1 LRILWKLNELQSQ
14 SSYEPLK
21 NFMNYE
27 MVIKYIIDGQKKGRK
42 SSEWSIHRNKI
53 IQKMTDG
60 EITKCDI

>member
-1 LRILWKLNELQSQ
+1 
-14 SSYEPLK
+14 
-21 NFMNYE
+21 MNYE